1 MKNIAII
8 GGDNRNVYLSS
19 LFKESGY
26 VVNKSFLLDDNGT
39 LEDNIE
45 NSNIIIIPMPV
56 SMDNIHIYTPLS
68 DKKLKIYDFIKLVK
82 DKIVI
87 GGKLSNNLIEQLQNN
102 NNEVFDLMDNEELV
116 IKNTIPTAEGI
127 VKLLIENTDIAL
139 FDSNIAVLGFGRV
152 GKRVAY
158 VLDKLGAK
166 IFGYDIK
173 KEEVA
178 NIKSCSY
185 NVIEDICSS
194 LGKFDIIIN
203 TIPEYIISK
212 KELDT
217 ISKGTF
223 LLDVASNPGGFDHDY
238 AKTIGL
244 NSIHALGI
252 PGKIAPKTSA
262 KYIKE
267 IIEKLIIWGVNN
279 VKKWKRKYLY

>member
-1 MKNIAII
+1 MKNITII
-8 GGDNRNVYLSS
+8 GGDNRNVYLSG
-19 LFKESGY
+19 LFKEYGY
-26 VVNKSFLLDDNGT
+26 VVNKSFLPDDNGT
-39 LEDNIE
+39 FEDNIE

-68 DKKLKIYDFIKLVK
+68 DKKLKISDFIKLVK

-87 GGKLSNNLIEQLQNN
+87 GGKLSNNLIEQLQKNN
-102 NNEVFDLMDNEELV
+102 NKVFDLMDNEELV

-127 VKLLIENTDIAL
+127 VKLLVENTDIAL
-139 FDSNIAVLGFGRV
+139 VDSNIAVLGFGRV

-166 IFGYDIK
+166 IFCYDIK

-185 NVIEDICSS
+185 NVIEDICSN

-217 ISKGTF
+217 IRKGTF

-238 AKTIGL
+238 AKSIGL
-244 NSIHALGI
+244 NCIHALGI
-252 PGKIAPKTSA
+252 PGKVAPKTSA

-267 IIEKLIIWGVNN
+267 IIEKLII
-279 VKKWKRKYLY
+279 